1 MYVCVGI
8 LFPSDLNN
16 LQLFIMGTIFESNP
30 RSVVKLRAFG
40 KLEEQWFIIWK
51 RFFYSSSSFMHVSA
65 VPTPNVNDVWLT

>member
-40 KLEEQWFIIWK
+40 KLEEQ
-51 RFFYSSSSFMHVSA
+51 
-65 VPTPNVNDVWLT
+65 